1 MKERSRA
8 VVGILA
14 LSLASL
20 ASATLAAQSPSLS
33 RSAIGP
39 NDPRETI
46 LAVQARCRV
55 SFTATGP
62 AGLSFAFV
70 DRMRGVYLSGALD
83 ETGKGR
89 ADLSLEKGEYKA
101 RFGADPGP
109 ARGAA
114 AGTVSLAAVT
124 FRETMG
130 NDPAA
135 WPMVSEGDFR
145 TEKLG
150 DRETFSCWLPADG
163 FRPLEIDVAGR
174 ALADVELWKDGQYR
188 VDADFQRSSAGS
200 AKGRPLNRFRTSFNA
215 EKGLYLLKV
224 HGGPPLVWTA
234 TNDPATPLYVR
245 SGIKLL
251 PQGSRIE
258 AKVSPFGEDLYRTSG
273 APYARIWLPAPAE
286 ASLRVAGYSP
296 GARASFSGA
305 GSLRGEKDARRSIIA
320 SVPDKGLVAVAAEPD
335 TAYVFEAFTDASR
348 AGMFYRPADPDEIK
362 GGMLRIGSV
371 IDDEPGME
379 PCAIVYIEE
388 GEGAARKTRILA
400 ENLPRVGG
408 SSSFSQ
414 AANFMNSGV
423 ATAFVKLEDMG
434 TYRVIEG
441 KNSTGRGLYRLTP
454 LDEFLY
460 GSGKRRGQNPAPK
473 SGALL
478 TPGYYVLE
486 IEADKLGYLE
496 FAVVKDLGKPADF
509 SSKGLAARKP
519 EFTWTQSP
527 GLREAEASLL
537 LSKAPERQWFASFAR
552 FPIESEGGVSVSLEP
567 GRMQEFS
574 VYAEW
579 PMVAQL
585 SGQGLLWTMG
595 GKVVSDGATVPV
607 GETKVSV
614 RNGGKETVTAAFRS
628 LPMPRDVRKPSIQE
642 LGEGMDRV
650 EPGKAAFADYERSSS
665 RPYVLKVPRPALYRI
680 ETTGRLA
687 TSLSLRSAAHGV
699 LFSAERNGGGRNAL
713 LQAYLNPGSYVL
725 KAGTI
730 GQSAGRAGLSAREAP
745 SPEQALLAPGAI
757 DRRVLPADEVAI
769 FDFTVKEPGTFS
781 IASIGMGRSFPI
793 RLEDS
798 DGFPVYTGSGSTRLF
813 LNAGGYRLFSLAAD
827 AETWR
832 VTLVRLIESAS
843 PRRDASGAVI
853 LAINQQA
860 SGYYRAKNGPDRYR
874 FSVPAPLKASLR
886 LDASLSATLTG
897 ASGKRELPPSDRG
910 SLVLAEGEYELS
922 VRPKDPDDELP
933 YSIAIYTSILA
944 PGIPVEGSAN
954 DRSESSYE
962 VSVPREGLYELWSL
976 SGVDVACRLMRPD
989 GTLAA
994 SSDDRRADW
1003 NFQVTAQ
1010 LSPGTHRLLVSA
1022 FSGSGPVELRLDEL
1036 KPRELARASPGWE
1049 GKADVGSEGVR
1060 LALDTKAA
1068 EGLFDLRASSE
1079 APVDLLLYK
1088 GEKLLA
1094 EGRNRILIPL
1104 RKSSA
1109 YVLYARSPVQ
1119 TQAALSFLKAEE
1131 ATASAGSRMDFKA
1144 GKAYRI
1150 SNPERLSSR
1159 VSSGEGFLFS
1169 PAMEAPCEAVGEK
1182 AFCSAGTTGWAWAGT
1197 AAAAEPETLAP
1208 EGAAFYEFDGTDQ
1221 AFRLSSPD
1229 AAVLV
1234 TADTNG
1240 AFRCGV
1246 SASPAD
1252 KPEPETYSWSA
1263 MGVFSEGSAALLPP
1277 GAWRVRAW
1285 DGEGLPPGELDP
1297 PRGAGVS
1304 LASFPVDAAKPLSL
1318 GDDAVLVVPQGRALS
1333 VELPACRLEAILAEG
1348 IVIGAWSGKAPL
1360 ACRSALDGKAIVSL
1374 PLQKST
1380 LLVANAGRG
1389 AASVRLRAFAAAAE
1403 SALELKE
1410 GKPFES
1416 ADIPRG
1422 GIVLSVVPR
1431 DGQVLCVAGEAAEG
1445 EFLASTGAFGRLSA
1459 SGRSGEFDSIP
1470 AREGQLVLRSRG
1482 GYARAWLASPGKEY
1496 EGLVEASSSA
1506 PKQIAGSSAL
1516 SGKAESFRFKVDSPC
1531 YVDVSLAGPGVL
1543 SLQRDG
1549 KPLGTDATGE
1559 RDDLRVFAY
1568 ATPGEYRVFAR
1579 PLAGKA
1585 LSDSIRVS
1593 RIDPVAVNEETGA
1606 AARFIAPGESQA
1618 FALSVKAKGKIGVA
1632 VASDIEGLD
1641 ASLYSPSQAELGR
1654 GPVMF
1659 PTLEPGDYVLVVR
1672 GTVSGPA
1679 EYSLALYGLE
1689 GSRQDVPQD
1698 VVESFKARAG
1708 TPSRSLSIPLGVSG
1722 RRARPYVRGGSSG
1735 GQMEIRVD
1743 DDDGER
1749 DYEGDDGDGGDGPY
1763 YEDGEGP
1770 YGDEGEGAY
1779 EEGGGGPYGDEGG
1792 YDEGDGYDG
1801 EEY

>member
-1 MKERSRA
+1 MKDLARSVR
-8 VVGILA
+8 VLA
-14 LSLASL
+14 AASIVSL
-20 ASATLAAQSPSLS
+20 ASAGLSAQAPSLS
-33 RSAIGP
+33 RAAIGP

-46 LAVQARCRV
+46 LSVQARCRV
-55 SFTATGP
+55 SFTVKGP
-62 AGLSFAFV
+62 AGLSFSFV
-70 DRMRGVYLSGALD
+70 DRMRGVFLSSSLD
-83 ETGKGR
+83 EKGVGR
-89 ADLSLEKGEYKA
+89 ADMSLEKGEYKA

-109 ARGAA
+109 AQGVA
-114 AGTVSLAAVT
+114 AGTASLAAVT

-135 WPMVSEGDFR
+135 WPVVSEGDFR
-145 TEKLG
+145 TERLG

-163 FRPLEIDVAGR
+163 FRPLEIDIAGR
-174 ALADVELWKDGQYR
+174 ALADAELWKDGQYR
-188 VDADFQRSSAGS
+188 VDADFQRSTAGS
-200 AKGRPLNRFRTSFNA
+200 AKGKPLNRLRTSFSG
-215 EKGLYLLKV
+215 ESGLYLLKV

-234 TNDPATPLYVR
+234 SNDAATPLYVR
-245 SGIKLL
+245 SGIRLL

-258 AKVSPFGEDLYRTSG
+258 AKVSPFGEDLFRTVDAS
-273 APYARIWLPAPAE
+273 YARIWLPAPAA
-286 ASLRVAGYSP
+286 ASLRIAGYSP
-296 GARASFSGA
+296 GTRASFSGA
-305 GSLRGEKDARRSIIA
+305 GSLKGEKDARRSIIA
-320 SVPDKGLVAVAAEPD
+320 SISGACLVAVAAEPD
-335 TAYVFEAFTDASR
+335 TAYVFEAFAASSSS
-348 AGMFYRPADPDEIK
+348 AGLSSNRGDPDETP
-362 GGMLRIGSV
+362 GGILRIGPLM
-371 IDDEPGME
+371 DDEPGME
-379 PCAIVYIEE
+379 PCAIVYMME
-388 GEGAARKTRILA
+388 GEGAARKARILA

-408 SSSFSQ
+408 SSSFAQ
-414 AANFMNSGV
+414 AANFMNSSV
-423 ATAFVKLEDMG
+423 ATAFVKLEDLG

-460 GSGKRRGQNPAPK
+460 GSGKRRAQNPAPK

-486 IEADKLGYLE
+486 VEPDKLGYLE

-509 SSKGLAARKP
+509 SSKGLAARKD

-527 GLREAEASLL
+527 GPREAEASLL
-537 LSKAPERQWFASFAR
+537 LSQAPGRQWFASFAR

-567 GRMQEFS
+567 GRVQEFTI
-574 VYAEW
+574 YAEW

-595 GKVVSDGATVPV
+595 GKVISDGAIVPV

-614 RNGGKETVTAAFRS
+614 RNGGKETVTAVFRS
-628 LPMPRDVRKPSIQE
+628 LPLPRGVRKPSIQE

-650 EPGKAAFADYERSSS
+650 EPGKAAFADYERGSS
-665 RPYVLKVPRPALYRI
+665 RSYVLKVPRPALFRI

-687 TSLSLRSAAHGV
+687 TSLSLRSAAHGI

-713 LQAYLNPGSYVL
+713 LQAYLNPGAYIL
-725 KAGTI
+725 KASPL

-745 SPEQALLAPGAI
+745 SPERALLAPGAI
-757 DRRVLPADEVAI
+757 DRRVLAPDEVAI
-769 FDFTVKEPGTFS
+769 FDFSVKEPGSFA

-798 DGFPVYTGSGSTRLF
+798 DGFPIYTGSGSTRLS

-827 AETWR
+827 AETRR
-832 VTLVRLIESAS
+832 VTLVRLIEPAT

-853 LAINQQA
+853 LTINQE
-860 SGYYRAKNGPDRYR
+860 SHGFYRSKNGPDRYR
-874 FSVPAPLKASLR
+874 FIVTAPIRASLS
-886 LDASLSATLTG
+886 LDGRLSATLNG
-897 ASGKRELPPSDRG
+897 PGGKRDLPPAERG
-910 SLVLAEGEYELS
+910 SLNLAEGEYELS
-922 VRPKDPDDELP
+922 VKPKEADDEVP
-933 YSIAIYTSILA
+933 YSIMVATSILA
-944 PGIPVEGSAN
+944 PGVPITGSAS

-962 VSVPREGLYELWSL
+962 VSIPREGLYELWSL
-976 SGVDVACRLMRPD
+976 SGADVACRLLRPD
-989 GTLAA
+989 GSLAA

-1010 LSPGTHRLLVSA
+1010 LSAGMHKLAVAA
-1022 FSGSGPVELRLDEL
+1022 FSGSGQVELRLDEL
-1036 KPRELARASPGWE
+1036 KPRDLSRASPGWE

-1060 LALDTKAA
+1060 LVLDTKAA

-1104 RKSSA
+1104 RKSSS

-1119 TQAALSFLKAEE
+1119 TQTALSFLKADE
-1131 ATASAGSRMDFKA
+1131 ASAQAGSRIDFKA

-1159 VSSGEGFLFS
+1159 ISSGEGLLFS
-1169 PAMEAPCEAVGEK
+1169 PAMEVPCEPVGEA

-1197 AAAAEPETLAP
+1197 EAAAEPEVLAP

-1221 AFRLSSPD
+1221 AFRVSSPE

-1234 TADTNG
+1234 AADTNG

-1263 MGVFSEGSAALLPP
+1263 MGTFSDGSAALLPP

-1297 PRGAGVS
+1297 ARGAGVS

-1318 GDDAVLVVPQGRALS
+1318 GDDTVLVVPQGRALS
-1333 VELPACRLEAILAEG
+1333 IEAPACRLEAILAEG
-1348 IVIGAWSGKAPL
+1348 LVVGAWSGKVPL
-1360 ACRSALDGKAIVSL
+1360 ACRSALDGKMIVSL

-1380 LLVANAGRG
+1380 LLVANAGLSS
-1389 AASVRLRAFAAAAE
+1389 ASVRLRAFAAAAE

-1422 GIVLSVVPR
+1422 GIVLSVLPR
-1431 DGQVLCVAGEAAEG
+1431 EGQVLCVAGEAVDG
-1445 EFLASTGAFGRLSA
+1445 EFLAETGAFRRLAA
-1459 SGRSGEFDSIP
+1459 SGRSGDFDSIP

-1506 PKQIAGSSAL
+1506 PKPIAGSSAL

-1531 YVDVSLAGPGVL
+1531 YVDVSLAGPGIL

-1579 PLAGKA
+1579 PLSGKA

-1593 RIDPVAVNEETGA
+1593 RIDPVSVNEETGA
-1606 AARFIAPGESQA
+1606 AVRFIAPGESQA

-1632 VASDIEGLD
+1632 VASDFEGLD

-1698 VVESFKARAG
+1698 VVESFKARSG
-1708 TPSRSLSIPLGVSG
+1708 SPSRSLSIPLGVSG
-1722 RRARPYVRGGSSG
+1722 KRTRPYVRGGSSG
-1735 GQMEIRVD
+1735 GQVEIRI
-1743 DDDGER
+1743 DDGGDEGR
-1749 DYEGDDGDGGDGPY
+1749 DYEGDDGDGPY

-1779 EEGGGGPYGDEGG
+1779 EEGGDGPYGDEGG